1 MGGNTG
7 SGCLTVLVAP
17 VDLAASCAA
26 GVFPVDL
33 EALGAPF
40 TFVSAILLSVVRVWD
55 AKVRKR
61 IAIPNLRMI
70 LESLHLLFFKNYD
83 EANLRLSPRLN
94 CFIGDNGSGKTN
106 LLDAIYYLSLT
117 KSAFTSTDAQ
127 SVKQGEEFFVVKGR
141 FQKTIEGIESVPKAE
156 AIQVSLRLGQK
167 KAVTH
172 DKQPYDK
179 ISDHIGRYPAVLI
192 SPYDTDLIRQGSEE
206 RRKYFDSLISQFD
219 HEYLELLISYNHIL
233 RQRNSLLKL
242 AAERQG
248 GYDRD
253 YLLVLDEQLVPAG
266 EKLVAARSEFLTS
279 FTPIFQRHYQQLA
292 DDREVVSL
300 TYKSQLPEADFSK
313 LLRVNERKDLLLQRT
328 TVGPHK
334 DDFTF
339 LMNDLPA
346 KSYGSQ
352 GQQKSF
358 VIALK
363 LAQFEILAARHKHK
377 PLLLLDDIFDR
388 LDEKRITRLLQLVAD
403 NTFGQVFLT
412 DTHLDRTDLALANV
426 SEEISRFR
434 VERGSV
440 AAL

>member
-1 MGGNTG
+1 
-7 SGCLTVLVAP
+7 
-17 VDLAASCAA
+17 
-26 GVFPVDL
+26 
-33 EALGAPF
+33 
-40 TFVSAILLSVVRVWD
+40 
-55 AKVRKR
+55 
-61 IAIPNLRMI
+61 MI

-83 EANLRLSPRLN
+83 EANLRFSPRIN
-94 CFIGDNGSGKTN
+94 CFVGDNGSGKTN
-106 LLDAIYYLSLT
+106 LLDAIHYLSLT
-117 KSAFTSTDAQ
+117 KSAFTSLDAQ
-127 SVKQGEEFFVVKGR
+127 SIKQGEEFFVVKGR
-141 FQKTIEGIESVPKAE
+141 FQQGDTVVSATVGSE
-156 AIQVSLRLGQK
+156 AIQVSLRVGQK

-172 DKQPYDK
+172 DKQPYER

-206 RRKYFDSLISQFD
+206 RRKYFDSLISQLD

-266 EKLVAARSEFLTS
+266 LKIVDARQQFLVE

-292 DDREVVSL
+292 DSREVVTLS
-300 TYKSQLPEADFSK
+300 YKSQLPEADFAK
-313 LLRVNERKDLLLQRT
+313 LLRIQERKDLALQRT

-334 DDFTF
+334 DDFVF
-339 LMNDLPA
+339 LMDELA
-346 KSYGSQ
+346 VKSYGSQ
-352 GQQKSF
+352 GQQKSY

-363 LAQFEILAARHKHK
+363 LAQFEILSLRQQQK

-403 NTFGQVFLT
+403 HTFGQVFLT
-412 DTHLDRTDLALANV
+412 DTHLDRTDLALATITDQ
-426 SEEISRFR
+426 ISRFQ
-434 VERGSV
+434 VENGSV
-440 AAL
+440 RPL